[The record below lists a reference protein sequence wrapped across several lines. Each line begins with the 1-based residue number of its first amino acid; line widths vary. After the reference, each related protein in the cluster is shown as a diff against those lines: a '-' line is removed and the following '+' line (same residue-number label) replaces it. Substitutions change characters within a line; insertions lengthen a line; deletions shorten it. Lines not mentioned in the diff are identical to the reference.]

1 MVITIREIVQRDDV
15 ILMFHQT
22 IRLFILLVVKPK
34 GMELHLD
41 FSSSKVAS
49 TGENRSKRSGCCR
62 KWGLDFEYINTI
74 SNTLYMTS

>member
-1 MVITIREIVQRDDV
+1 MTMIREIVQSERDDV

-22 IRLFILLVVKPK
+22 IRLLLVVKPK
-34 GMELHLD
+34 GMELHPD
-41 FSSSKVAS
+41 FCSCKVVS
-49 TGENRSKRSGCCR
+49 TGENKSKRSGRCR